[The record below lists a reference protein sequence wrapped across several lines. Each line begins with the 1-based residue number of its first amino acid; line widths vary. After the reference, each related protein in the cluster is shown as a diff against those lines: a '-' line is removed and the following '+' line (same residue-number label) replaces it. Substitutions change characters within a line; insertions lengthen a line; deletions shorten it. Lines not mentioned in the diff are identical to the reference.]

1 MRTVAR
7 LRLGPANIQA
17 PPRDGS
23 VSWPAL
29 RAGVALALLL
39 LSANLAVA
47 QLRGVKAEL
56 ATDVEG
62 EVRAGGRVRA
72 VLRVSVPVGFHL

>member
-1 MRTVAR
+1 M
-7 LRLGPANIQA
+7 
-17 PPRDGS
+17 
-23 VSWPAL
+23 
-29 RAGVALALLL
+29 ALALLL

-47 QLRGVKAEL
+47 QLRGVTAEL

-72 VLRVSVPVGFHL
+72 LLRVSVPEGFRTLPGIRRSSRPL